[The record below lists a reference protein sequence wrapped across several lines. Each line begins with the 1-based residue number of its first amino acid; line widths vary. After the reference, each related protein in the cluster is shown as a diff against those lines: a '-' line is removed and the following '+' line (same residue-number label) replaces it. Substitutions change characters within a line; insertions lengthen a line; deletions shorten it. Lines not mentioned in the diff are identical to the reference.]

1 MDIKSFRDIPPWD
14 WPTGAGKMFLRVL
27 RDDQADESDRLLAVE
42 LAGDFVVINDELVHG
57 LLTILCN
64 TDESET
70 LRSAAAG
77 SLGPALEE
85 AYIAEFE
92 DSEYLPIA
100 ESTFLKIQETLHDLY
115 EHADTPKEVRRRLLE
130 VSVRA
135 PQDWHQDSVHT
146 AYASD
151 DEDWKLTAV
160 FSMCFVRG
168 FNDQI
173 LESLDSD
180 NPNIH
185 YQAVRAAG
193 AWEVAEAWPH
203 IAALIASEKCEKG
216 LLFAAI
222 EAAVTVGPEEAGMVL
237 GDLLESEDEDIV
249 EAAYEAIAMVNFL
262 DEEDTLLDDEDDFA
276 WGDEDDEDGKVFH

>member
-1 MDIKSFRDIPPWD
+1 MDLKIIKDIPPWD
-14 WPTGAGKMFLRVL
+14 WPVGADKMFLRIL
-27 RDDQADESDRLLAVE
+27 RDDQADESDRITAAE
-42 LAGDFVVINDELVHG
+42 LAGDFVAINDELADCLITV
-57 LLTILCN
+57 LQN

-70 LRSAAAG
+70 LRSTAAS

-85 AYIAEFE
+85 AYIDEFE
-92 DSEYLPIA
+92 DPESLPIT
-100 ESTFLKIQETLHDLY
+100 ESMFHRIQETLHDLY
-115 EHADTPKEVRRRLLE
+115 EHADTPKEIRRRLLE
-130 VSVRA
+130 ASVRA
-135 PQDWHQDSVHT
+135 PLDWHQDAVHT

-160 FSMCFVRG
+160 FSMRFVRG

-193 AWEVAEAWPH
+193 AWEVTEAWPH
-203 IAALIASEKCEKG
+203 ITALIASEKCEKR
-216 LLFAAI
+216 LVFAAI
-222 EAAVTVGPEEAGMVL
+222 EAAVTVGQEEAGMVL

-249 EAAYEAIAMVNFL
+249 EAAYEAIAMISFL
-262 DEEDTLLDDEDDFA
+262 DEEEMLLGDEDDFA
-276 WGDEDDEDGKVFH
+276 LGDEDDGDGKVFH